1 MSEQFDFLLA
11 KETLQNAP
19 FGILVIDKHQHI
31 VWLNKTCVDVLNID
45 SDRLIGKSVAEIS
58 LNGFKSVI
66 DTNDGIFSTKSR
78 QCNERWF
85 KCWRQPLQIDNA
97 SAGSSYFLMD
107 ITDSVKLREE
117 FDRINN
123 DLEAKSTRD
132 PLTGLLNRRGL
143 MQVLEAQ
150 VSRSRRYNNPL
161 SLMRMKIAGYEYRE
175 GPAITK
181 DQVLMAIGHL
191 LHDQLRWADITGR
204 LDDEDFLI
212 ILPETE
218 DDATKKLAEKI
229 KAQLEDLRI
238 GRNEQKMMIKM
249 CFGITS
255 WVKGDDQGKLLERTE
270 QAMTA
275 AATRKKILVET

>member
-1 MSEQFDFLLA
+1 
-11 KETLQNAP
+11 
-19 FGILVIDKHQHI
+19 
-31 VWLNKTCVDVLNID
+31 
-45 SDRLIGKSVAEIS
+45 
-58 LNGFKSVI
+58 
-66 DTNDGIFSTKSR
+66 
-78 QCNERWF
+78 
-85 KCWRQPLQIDNA
+85 
-97 SAGSSYFLMD
+97 
-107 ITDSVKLREE
+107 
-117 FDRINN
+117 
-123 DLEAKSTRD
+123 
-132 PLTGLLNRRGL
+132 
-143 MQVLEAQ
+143 
-150 VSRSRRYNNPL
+150 
-161 SLMRMKIAGYEYRE
+161 MRMKIAGYEYRE

-275 AATRKKILVET
+275 ATTRKNSVVEA